1 MVFATVSMALA
12 LAAAAPGDTPVT
24 LQGIGPLRVGLSL
37 DALRRRFGATSEYG
51 PYPDPEVDC
60 EFFRSPAFPGVSMMV
75 VDGRVVRID
84 IDDRR
89 YRTRSGARVGMTE
102 REIRA
107 IYGRQM
113 QVEPHPYG
121 DADDHYLVYDA
132 RDEPLGMIFETT
144 DRRAT
149 EFRVGYQEYVSL
161 IEGCS

>member
-1 MVFATVSMALA
+1 MVLATASMVLA

-24 LQGIGPLRVGLSL
+24 LQGIGPLRVGLGL
-37 DALRRRFGATSEYG
+37 AELRRRFGATSENG
-51 PYPDPEVDC
+51 PHPDGNC
-60 EFFRSPAFPGVSMMV
+60 EHFASPAFPGVSMMV

-89 YRTRSGARVGMTE
+89 YRTRSGARIGMTE
-102 REIRA
+102 RQIRA

-132 RDEPLGMIFETT
+132 RDEPLGMIFETN

-149 EFRVGYQEYVSL
+149 SFRVGYRDYVSL